1 MKYAVGYQLS
11 EGDEYPFS
19 ELVEQYSES
28 ISEVYFPWLDI
39 PTGRSAIASRHG
51 YTNWDAQSCLVA
63 DLKKIRSL
71 GKRIDLL
78 FNANCYGRLAISE
91 QLRNQVI
98 SVIEYIND
106 TVGGTDIVTTTSP
119 FIAETVKKVF
129 PETEVRASVNMWLG
143 TVKSMQYLSDIFDSF
158 YVQREFNRDIAH
170 IKELKAWC
178 DENGKGLSMLANSGC
193 FSYCT
198 GHSFHDNL
206 VAHESEIAETVNAND
221 FMPYTCWRYLKD
233 RENWVTLL
241 QNSWVRPED
250 IGNYEDIFTTVKLA
264 TRMHSHPGMVIDAY
278 SRQSYHGNILDL
290 CEPGFGPALSPWIID
305 NKSLPDDFFKKTST
319 CDHMCHKCTY
329 CKRALGKALIRI
341 EMSR

>member
-143 TVKSMQYLSDIFDSF
+143 TVKSI
-158 YVQREFNRDIAH
+158 
-170 IKELKAWC
+170 
-178 DENGKGLSMLANSGC
+178 
-193 FSYCT
+193 
-198 GHSFHDNL
+198 
-206 VAHESEIAETVNAND
+206 
-221 FMPYTCWRYLKD
+221 
-233 RENWVTLL
+233 
-241 QNSWVRPED
+241 
-250 IGNYEDIFTTVKLA
+250 
-264 TRMHSHPGMVIDAY
+264 
-278 SRQSYHGNILDL
+278 
-290 CEPGFGPALSPWIID
+290 PAS
-305 NKSLPDDFFKKTST
+305 
-319 CDHMCHKCTY
+319 C
-329 CKRALGKALIRI
+329 AALISAIR
-341 EMSR
+341 S